1 MMDCSALGLLDFT
14 FILPFITLDFL
25 FNALKVLQMSVIYL
39 DKKKKKKTGGKK
51 DREKDIFPPDFTMT
65 LYHRVWILLITA

>member
-1 MMDCSALGLLDFT
+1 MMDCPALGLLDFT

-25 FNALKVLQMSVIYL
+25 FNTLKVLQMSVIYL
-39 DKKKKKKTGGKK
+39 EKKKKKPGEKK